1 MIKSITSHEFN
12 HNFSKYKREAKNG
25 PIFITQRGILCNVLL
40 SIEEYEILI
49 EQRKTIIDFLSM
61 QQGSEIDFEIKELTG
76 NLFNR
81 EGLDKCIY

>member
-1 MIKSITSHEFN
+1 MIESITSHEFK

-49 EQRKTIIDFLSM
+49 VTAR
-61 QQGSEIDFEIKELTG
+61 LTTPT
-76 NLFNR
+76 NPKLNHR
-81 EGLDKCIY
+81 